1 MAGIGFTLRKMTGRG
16 DLWGIVQ
23 AYSYSALLSSGPWLF
38 TILALVG
45 ITFLTRY
52 LVTWDDLLIFRTI
65 ITYNF
70 SFSLVF
76 CGPIVMVGTRLLAD
90 QIHEDRLDRAP
101 SLLFSMMMAYIA
113 LVSLP
118 LIYLYGYAAALT
130 ASQRA
135 AAIAGGYLI
144 GLIWTVVVFVS
155 ALKNYTYVSAV
166 FFIGMFIAFVSCSML
181 LASYGATGL
190 IWGFN
195 AGLAFILFGL
205 LAWIFVEYPAL
216 PREPFIL
223 FRQGGTYW
231 VLGISGLS
239 YNMAI
244 WVDKWV
250 MWARDSNV
258 DVVAGIL
265 RTAPYYD
272 SAMFLSYLFTI
283 PVFAV
288 FFVNIETA
296 FFEKYN
302 RFYKSF
308 QKHVTYMTI
317 ESYQRDI
324 INFTMLSLRNLTV
337 LTGLLA
343 ILIVLSAAFI
353 LETMNIPFK
362 EIGVFRFGALGACLH
377 VLAMFTMVFLSYF
390 DFRKP
395 VMTLN
400 VIFLLANFTFTWLC
414 ADYFALHGMGYFL
427 AAALTFV
434 LAMGC
439 LVYNLKRLAYGAF
452 ITNNPS
458 I

>member
-23 AYSYSALLSSGPWLF
+23 AYSYSAMLSSGPWLF
-38 TILALVG
+38 TIMALVG
-45 ITFLTRY
+45 ITFLSRY
-52 LVTWDDLLIFRTI
+52 LVTWDDLLLFRTV

-90 QIHEDRLDRAP
+90 QIHDDTLDRAP
-101 SLLFSMMMAYIA
+101 SLLFSMMLAYVL
-113 LVSLP
+113 LVSAP
-118 LIYLYGYAAALT
+118 MIWLYGYAADLT
-130 ASQRA
+130 PAQRA
-135 AAIAGGYLI
+135 AAIVGGYLI

-155 ALKNYTYVSAV
+155 ALKNYT
-166 FFIGMFIAFVSCSML
+166 FVSGIFFAGML
-181 LASYGATGL
+181 LAFFACGFLLTGFGATGL

-195 AGLAFILFGL
+195 AGLALILFGL

-216 PREPFIL
+216 PGDLAIL
-223 FRQGGTYW
+223 PRQGLVYW
-231 VLGISGLS
+231 VLGVSGLS
-239 YNMAI
+239 YNIAI

-250 MWARDSNV
+250 MWMRDDSV

-283 PVFAV
+283 PIFAV
-288 FFVNIETA
+288 FFVNIETS

-308 QKHVTYMTI
+308 QKHATYSAI
-317 ESYQRDI
+317 ENYHREI
-324 INFTMLSLRNLTV
+324 VNFTLLSLRNLVV

-377 VLAMFTMVFLSYF
+377 VLSMFAMVFLSYF

-395 VMTLN
+395 VMLLN
-400 VIFLLANFTFTWLC
+400 ITFLVANFTFTWLT
-414 ADYFALHGMGYFL
+414 AAYFPLHGMGYFL
-427 AAALTFV
+427 AAGLTFI
-434 LAMGC
+434 LAMSC